1 VATAVVSE
9 DAASLSKAP
18 GVGKKTAMRIILEL
32 KDKLKGLYAA
42 EADAVKQIAVSDK
55 YSEAVNALLV
65 LGYNTKYAREALNK
79 VYDESDSLQ
88 DIIKKALAE
97 QI

>member
-1 VATAVVSE
+1 MRHRYQST
-9 DAASLSKAP
+9 
-18 GVGKKTAMRIILEL
+18 GVGKKTVRIILEL

-42 EADAVKQIAVSDK
+42 EGDAVKQIAVSDK
-55 YSEAVNALLV
+55 YSKRLMHCLYW
-65 LGYNTKYAREALNK
+65 GIIQSMQEALNK